1 MKYAKKLVILPAER
15 YNDMLKRLQENSLS
29 TSVNNHAVV

>member
-1 MKYAKKLVILPAER
+1 MKYAKKLVILLAER